1 MINGL
6 VLSKNRAS
14 QLRLLLESIKLNA
27 NNFFSEINIV
37 YTFSDE
43 KYKEGYEKLK
53 SEKILKNLIW
63 KEEENFVQDFL
74 DSLQSCKTKYIC
86 GIVDDCIFY
95 KRVPLSSGQVCS
107 IIDSDDNIFCFSL
120 RLGLNTYIQ
129 NHITQT
135 YMPLWTIENPLP
147 PSRNLSS
154 EDMLLRRG
162 YAESPSCLAWNW
174 SERNWTSNY
183 GYPISLDGHIYRSEE
198 MYKLSSSI
206 KNGEQGINNLRHWES
221 QLAKNIIHMTQ
232 KVKMASFKQS
242 CVVCSANNCVQDPPM
257 VSGAIHPFSEQKL
270 NDMYLNDGVIDI
282 EQMEIEFQNI
292 NSAHT
297 EFSFRFKRL

>member
-1 MINGL
+1 M
-6 VLSKNRAS
+6 
-14 QLRLLLESIKLNA
+14 
-27 NNFFSEINIV
+27 
-37 YTFSDE
+37 
-43 KYKEGYEKLK
+43 
-53 SEKILKNLIW
+53 
-63 KEEENFVQDFL
+63 
-74 DSLQSCKTKYIC
+74 QSCKTKYIC

-183 GYPISLDGHIYRSEE
+183 GYPISLDGH
-198 MYKLSSSI
+198 
-206 KNGEQGINNLRHWES
+206 
-221 QLAKNIIHMTQ
+221 
-232 KVKMASFKQS
+232 MASFKQS